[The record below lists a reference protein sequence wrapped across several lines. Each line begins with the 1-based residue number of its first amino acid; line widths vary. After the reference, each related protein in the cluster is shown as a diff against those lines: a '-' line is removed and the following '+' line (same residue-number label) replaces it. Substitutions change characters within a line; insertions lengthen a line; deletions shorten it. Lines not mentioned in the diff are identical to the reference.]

1 MKLKLEIFIY
11 EPETE
16 SKKEGRKEGYL
27 VEFIC
32 SRFNGEKCLSRI
44 CGEIRHKTEKSTK
57 KCWGQTLFYYF
68 CLVFSPL
75 WCTIYTNWVKIEIQ
89 SFINKAGELGITH
102 SHTDTHRQS
111 ELPTQL
117 IYLSTYQQSVRLL
130 LLTRVER
137 AKIYLRQL
145 MLIIILN
152 LNKTIDICRH

>member
-1 MKLKLEIFIY
+1 MNQKQKA
-11 EPETE
+11 
-16 SKKEGRKEGYL
+16 KRKEERKDIWWSLYALDLMGRNVCRVFAVRSDTKQRRVQKNVGVRHY
-27 VEFIC
+27 FII
-32 SRFNGEKCLSRI
+32 SVSF
-44 CGEIRHKTEKSTK
+44 
-57 KCWGQTLFYYF
+57 
-68 CLVFSPL
+68 FSPL

>member
-1 MKLKLEIFIY
+1 MKLKLEIL
-11 EPETE
+11 
-16 SKKEGRKEGYL
+16 SMNQKQKAKRKEERKDIWLSLYAIDLMGRNVCRVFAVRSDTKQKKSKNVGVRHYFIISVSFFPAL
-27 VEFIC
+27 VYNLYQLGKNRN
-32 SRFNGEKCLSRI
+32 S
-44 CGEIRHKTEKSTK
+44 
-57 KCWGQTLFYYF
+57 
-68 CLVFSPL
+68 V
-75 WCTIYTNWVKIEIQ
+75 IYKQ
-89 SFINKAGELGITH
+89 SGELGITH